1 MTFKHKLSS
10 RLALLKDRVVLA
22 SLAGLVTAAIVA
34 CELPVRATDPGSTI
48 ADLLV
53 SPKTLTLRQNA
64 TADFTAVGFMS
75 TGDSASV
82 AVSWSVTAGSIIDTS
97 SNGKRHY
104 GHYKAGPNPGQFKVV
119 ATGSPGGVSDTA
131 VVTVT
136 VAPVSAVSVAPT
148 AATILVGATTQ
159 LQATTTDSI
168 GNVLT
173 GRTVTWASNNS
184 AVTVGGTGLATG
196 AGTGSATITATN
208 VPVATVT
215 VAPTSA
221 NLQTG
226 QTVQLTATAR
236 DASGNV
242 LSGRVITWSSSSS
255 SVASVNG
262 SGLVTGAGAG
272 SATIT
277 ATSEGQSGTSGVT
290 VTFVPVASVTVN
302 PASASV
308 QAGQTVQ
315 LSATAR
321 DANGNALPGR
331 TVTWARTNTTVATVN
346 GQGLVTAK
354 VVGSATITATSEGQ
368 SGSAAITVTAAPVA
382 TVTVSPA
389 AAAVQPGQTVQLTA
403 TTKDANGNILTGR
416 TVTWA
421 SNSNPAATVSSS
433 GLVTGVATGTAL
445 ITATSEGQSGG
456 AAIAVGTPPP
466 PAGCG
471 PRGGGR
477 CSYADG
483 AAGNGRE
490 LAPGFRPLQTV

>member
-34 CELPVRATDPGSTI
+34 CELPVRATDPGGTI

-53 SPKTLTLRQNA
+53 SPKTLTLRQTA

-104 GHYKAGPNPGQFKVV
+104 GHYKAGPNPGQYRVV

-148 AATILVGATTQ
+148 AATLLMGATTQ
-159 LQATTTDSI
+159 LQATTTDSL

-184 AVTVGGTGLATG
+184 AVTVGGNGLATG
-196 AGTGSATITATN
+196 AGTGSATITATSEGKSGTATITVTN

-242 LSGRVITWSSSSS
+242 LSGRVITWSSNSS

-277 ATSEGQSGTSGVT
+277 ATSEGQSGTSSVT

-302 PASASV
+302 PPSASV
-308 QAGQTVQ
+308 QVGQTGQ
-315 LSATAR
+315 LTATPR

-331 TVTWARTNTTVATVN
+331 TVTWATTNTTVATVN
-346 GQGLVTAK
+346 GQGLVTTK

-368 SGSAAITVTAAPVA
+368 TGTAAITVTAAPVA
-382 TVTVSPA
+382 TVTLSPA

-403 TTKDANGNILTGR
+403 STKDANGNTLTGR

-421 SNSNPAATVSSS
+421 SNNNPAATVSSS

-445 ITATSEGQSGG
+445 ITATSEGKTGSD
-456 AAIAVGTPPP
+456 
-466 PAGCG
+466 AG
-471 PRGGGR
+471 R
-477 CSYADG
+477 S
-483 AAGNGRE
+483 E
-490 LAPGFRPLQTV
+490 EHTS

>member
-82 AVSWSVTAGSIIDTS
+82 AGGLSVTAGSIIDTS
-97 SNGKRHY
+97 GNG
-104 GHYKAGPNPGQFKVV
+104 PE
-119 ATGSPGGVSDTA
+119 
-131 VVTVT
+131 
-136 VAPVSAVSVAPT
+136 
-148 AATILVGATTQ
+148 
-159 LQATTTDSI
+159 
-168 GNVLT
+168 
-173 GRTVTWASNNS
+173 
-184 AVTVGGTGLATG
+184 TG
-196 AGTGSATITATN
+196 AGTGSAPITATSEGKSGTATITVTN

-226 QTVQLTATAR
+226 QTAQLTATAR
-236 DASGNV
+236 DAGGNV
-242 LSGRVITWSSSSS
+242 LSGRVITWSSSNG

-277 ATSEGQSGTSGVT
+277 ATSEGQSGTSSVT

-308 QAGQTVQ
+308 PVSQTVQ
-315 LSATAR
+315 LTATPK
-321 DANGNALPGR
+321 DANGNTLPGR
-331 TVTWARTNTTVATVN
+331 TVTWASTNTTVATVN
-346 GQGLVTAK
+346 GQGLVTAL
-354 VVGSATITATSEGQ
+354 VAGGATITATSEGQ

-382 TVTVSPA
+382 TVTVSPV

-403 TTKDANGNILTGR
+403 ATKDANGNILTGR
-416 TVTWA
+416 TVTWV
-421 SNSNPAATVSSS
+421 SNSNAAATVSSS

-445 ITATSEGQSGG
+445 ITATSEGKSGG

-466 PAGCG
+466 PAGCAPTG
-471 PRGGGR
+471 SGVCRYVDAVAGNDGNPGASAHPVKTVQHAADLLNPGDMGIGRRGGDHRSSSEG
-477 CSYADG
+477 
-483 AAGNGRE
+483 
-490 LAPGFRPLQTV
+490 

>member
-53 SPKTLTLRQNA
+53 SPKILTLRQNA

-75 TGDSASV
+75 TGDSASM
-82 AVSWSVTAGSIIDTS
+82 AGRLS
-97 SNGKRHY
+97 G
-104 GHYKAGPNPGQFKVV
+104 
-119 ATGSPGGVSDTA
+119 
-131 VVTVT
+131 
-136 VAPVSAVSVAPT
+136 
-148 AATILVGATTQ
+148 
-159 LQATTTDSI
+159 
-168 GNVLT
+168 
-173 GRTVTWASNNS
+173 
-184 AVTVGGTGLATG
+184 TVGSNGLATG
-196 AGTGSATITATN
+196 AGTGSATITATSEGKSGTATITVTN

-226 QTVQLTATAR
+226 QAVQLTATAR

-242 LSGRVITWSSSSS
+242 LSGRVFTWSSNSS

-308 QAGQTVQ
+308 QVGQTVQ
-315 LSATAR
+315 LTATPR

-331 TVTWARTNTTVATVN
+331 TVTWASTRSEERRV
-346 GQGLVTAK
+346 GKEGLVTAK
-354 VVGSATITATSEGQ
+354 VVGAATITATSEGQ
-368 SGSAAITVTAAPVA
+368 SGSAAITVTTAPVA

-389 AAAVQPGQTVQLTA
+389 AAAIQPAPTAQLSA
-403 TTKDANGNILTGR
+403 
-416 TVTWA
+416 
-421 SNSNPAATVSSS
+421 
-433 GLVTGVATGTAL
+433 
-445 ITATSEGQSGG
+445 ITH
-456 AAIAVGTPPP
+456 
-466 PAGCG
+466 
-471 PRGGGR
+471 
-477 CSYADG
+477 
-483 AAGNGRE
+483 
-490 LAPGFRPLQTV
+490 

>member
-184 AVTVGGTGLATG
+184 AVTVGGDRASRSDRAAVSHAQGRERECAAGSHRDVGQHQHHGRHGERPGARDREGRRLGDHHGDERRTERQRGHHGDRG
-196 AGTGSATITATN
+196 AGGH
-208 VPVATVT
+208 
-215 VAPTSA
+215 
-221 NLQTG
+221 
-226 QTVQLTATAR
+226 
-236 DASGNV
+236 GN
-242 LSGRVITWSSSSS
+242 G
-255 SVASVNG
+255 
-262 SGLVTGAGAG
+262 
-272 SATIT
+272 
-277 ATSEGQSGTSGVT
+277 
-290 VTFVPVASVTVN
+290 
-302 PASASV
+302 
-308 QAGQTVQ
+308 
-315 LSATAR
+315 
-321 DANGNALPGR
+321 LPG
-331 TVTWARTNTTVATVN
+331 
-346 GQGLVTAK
+346 
-354 VVGSATITATSEGQ
+354 
-368 SGSAAITVTAAPVA
+368 
-382 TVTVSPA
+382 
-389 AAAVQPGQTVQLTA
+389 
-403 TTKDANGNILTGR
+403 
-416 TVTWA
+416 
-421 SNSNPAATVSSS
+421 
-433 GLVTGVATGTAL
+433 
-445 ITATSEGQSGG
+445 
-456 AAIAVGTPPP
+456 
-466 PAGCG
+466 
-471 PRGGGR
+471 GGGGPAR
-477 CSYADG
+477 ANRAADRDHQG
-483 AAGNGRE
+483 CERQHTDRTYGDVGE
-490 LAPGFRPLQTV
+490 Q